1 MQILNKPE
9 YPGVKPTE
17 LPVAKSGGTAAGVFM
32 YLATVACII
41 LFVAGMASTAG
52 IGTAL
57 FAASAVCGILARIFQ
72 AASHHAEVLAELR
85 RR

>member
-1 MQILNKPE
+1 MKVLTDKPGE
-9 YPGVKPTE
+9 A
-17 LPVAKSGGTAAGVFM
+17 PVTKAGGLGAGIFM
-32 YLATVACII
+32 YLFAAGSI
-41 LFVAGMASTAG
+41 LLLIVGFYGADTAFQQ
-52 IGTAL
+52 TAL